1 MDNLKNE
8 IRDHVVAAYETV
20 CDELR
25 TWRQFVIEAWPLIT
39 LLLIGIAIAV
49 WFAKPAPPRFIQMA
63 TGSEGGSYEVLAKKY
78 ADFFAL
84 HGVTVEL
91 IRTSG
96 AEENISR
103 LKDPKDPLQAAFVQS
118 GLVDEKLAEGLLSL
132 GSVGYEPIWFFYR
145 NDLLTPEKIHGDS
158 FLKYP
163 IAIGEPGSGTYQQ
176 VMNLIKINAFK
187 ETSGLRPISNAEG
200 VKAFQEGRVYSI
212 VLIDGIESKNVQAL
226 LNDPKASLV
235 TFTRSAAYTRLLP
248 YYHALTIPQGSLNLA
263 RDEPKHNLDIIAST
277 TNLVIDKRLH
287 PAIQL
292 LFLQAAVKINGDR
305 SFFSKY
311 GEFPA
316 YKDSVIPESD
326 VAKSFYQKGAPTL
339 LEYLPFWLAE
349 FFDRLLILILPLFAF
364 GYPIIKSMPSY
375 RLNRAKARIN
385 DVYIDLKRFEKE
397 LRDNFDFDLI
407 DEYMNRIVELDD
419 RAATLRV
426 PRSVVSD
433 YFSLRSSIDLVRT
446 MIINKSNQRP
456 RPTA

>member
-1 MDNLKNE
+1 MDNYKNE

-20 CDELR
+20 CDEFR
-25 TWRQFVIEAWPLIT
+25 TWRQFIIEAWPLIA

-49 WFAKPAPPRFIQMA
+49 WLAKPAPPKYIQMA

-78 ADFFAL
+78 AEFFAL
-84 HGVTVEL
+84 HGVTIEL
-91 IRTSG
+91 VKTSG
-96 AEENISR
+96 AQENITR
-103 LKDPKDPLQAAFVQS
+103 IKDPKDPLQAAFVQS
-118 GLVDEKLAEGLLSL
+118 GLIDEKLAEGLMSL

-145 NDLLTPEKIHGDS
+145 NDLITLDKIHADD

-176 VMNLIKINAFK
+176 VMNLIKINEFK
-187 ETSGLRPISNAEG
+187 DIGGLRAIPNIEG
-200 VKAFQEGRVYSI
+200 VKAFQEGHVNSI
-212 VLIDGIESKNVQAL
+212 VLIDGMESKNVQAL

-235 TFTRSAAYTRLLP
+235 DFDRAAAYSRLLP
-248 YYHALTIPQGSLNLA
+248 YYHPLTIPQGALSLA
-263 RDEPKHNLDIIAST
+263 RNEPRRDLDIIAST

-292 LFLQAAVKINGDR
+292 LFLQAAVKINGGR

-316 YKDSVIPESD
+316 YKDSVTPESD

-349 FFDRLLILILPLFAF
+349 FFDRLLILLLPLFAF

-375 RLNRAKARIN
+375 RLNRAKTRIN
-385 DVYIDLKRFEKE
+385 DVYLDLKRFEQE
-397 LRDNFDFDLI
+397 LRNDFDYEQTKDYLAKI
-407 DEYMNRIVELDD
+407 AELDD

-426 PRSVVSD
+426 PRSLVSD
-433 YFSLRSSIDLVRT
+433 YFSLRSSIDFVRT
-446 MIINKSNQRP
+446 MIVTKSSQRVET
-456 RPTA
+456 TA

>member
-1 MDNLKNE
+1 MDNYKNE

-25 TWRQFVIEAWPLIT
+25 TWRQFITEAWPLIA

-49 WFAKPAPPRFIQMA
+49 WLSKPAPPKYIQMA
-63 TGSEGGSYEVLAKKY
+63 TGSEGGSYEILAKKY

-84 HGVTVEL
+84 HGVTIEL
-91 IRTSG
+91 VKTSG
-96 AEENISR
+96 AEENITR

-118 GLVDEKLAEGLLSL
+118 GLIDEKLAEGLMSL

-145 NDLLTPEKIHGDS
+145 NDLVTVERIHADD
-158 FLKYP
+158 FLKDP

-176 VMNLIKINAFK
+176 VMNLIKINEFK

-200 VKAFQEGRVYSI
+200 VKAFQEGRVNSI
-212 VLIDGIESKNVQAL
+212 VLIDGMESKNVQTL
-226 LNDPKASLV
+226 LNDPKASLAD
-235 TFTRSAAYTRLLP
+235 FTRAAAYTRLLP
-248 YYHALTIPQGSLNLA
+248 YYHSLTIPQGALNLA
-263 RDEPKHNLDIIAST
+263 RNEPRRNLDMIAAT

-292 LFLQAAVKINGDR
+292 LFLQAAEKINGGR

-326 VAKSFYQKGAPTL
+326 VAKSYFQKGAPTL

-349 FFDRLLILILPLFAF
+349 FFDRLLILLLPLFAF

-375 RLNRAKARIN
+375 RLNRAKTRIN
-385 DVYIDLKRFEKE
+385 DVYLELKRFEQE
-397 LRDNFDFDLI
+397 LRNDFDYEQTKDYLDKI
-407 DEYMNRIVELDD
+407 AELDD

-426 PRSVVSD
+426 PRSLVSD
-433 YFSLRSSIDLVRT
+433 YFSLRSSIDFVRT
-446 MIINKSNQRP
+446 MIVTKSSQRGET
-456 RPTA
+456 TA